1 MKQSLSTNFVPYN
14 DSDFLVFAGNV
25 VFCMQNNPH
34 FPDPVPP
41 LETIS
46 ELVNEFTNALTD
58 AATKNKVDV
67 AVKNTLRKQ
76 LEHQLGRLALYV
88 MYVADDDAAI
98 LLSSGY
104 NLTKK
109 PEGNKLAEP
118 DVPTLTSVANSGE
131 IMSMIRAV
139 KGAKYYLHEIS
150 TDPFGPNA
158 IWQTHSCSRRKYTFS
173 NLTSGQKYWVRV
185 AVLGTGKEKTV
196 SAMASLWAQ

>member
-1 MKQSLSTNFVPYN
+1 
-14 DSDFLVFAGNV
+14 
-25 VFCMQNNPH
+25 
-34 FPDPVPP
+34 
-41 LETIS
+41 
-46 ELVNEFTNALTD
+46 
-58 AATKNKVDV
+58 VDI

-88 MYVADDDAAI
+88 MYVADDDSPI

-118 DVPTLTSVANSGE
+118 DVPMLSSVANSSA
-131 IMSMIRAV
+131 IMTTIKAV

-150 TDPFGPNA
+150 TDPFAQNA
-158 IWQTHSCSRRKYTFS
+158 IWETHSCSRRKYTFT

-185 AVLGTGKEKTV
+185 AVL
-196 SAMASLWAQ
+196 